1 MKELK
6 PIIIRPEKKV
16 NTSKFSGFAVSST
29 VAT

>member
-6 PIIIRPEKKV
+6 PIIIRPEKV
-16 NTSKFSGFAVSST
+16 NTFKFSGFAVSST